1 MELTNEQRKYLG
13 LELIDPAWEKV
24 EISNSINP
32 EHESGRVL
40 LLRLWTDSARC
51 DAAQKSGAK
60 VWHILMERPL
70 VVSVYHIITENPA
83 VDIGEL

>member
-51 DAAQKSGAK
+51 DAAQKKRRKGLGHSDGKTARR
-60 VWHILMERPL
+60 VRLPYYYREFG
-70 VVSVYHIITENPA
+70 S
-83 VDIGEL
+83 